1 MSKKHGYSSSLEE
14 SDNPRAGELFLDT
27 IGFVIDNIREERHDT
42 KKRNRK
48 EWKTMAS
55 SLQLVS
61 LEACRAWRDSTRA
74 HLKVTEVTPSWLWK
88 KGALGP
94 GACTTT
100 HGETASNSAAKE
112 DGRSGGLIDSKTRV
126 PKMRVTRMTWE
137 RDSHDLTTTRFT
149 PHLKQLVFHW
159 GFDQQIDDVYLPE
172 GLEEMEFSGIFDRP
186 LPAKLPQ
193 TIRKITFGLK
203 FNQPL
208 HGIQWPSSLQQLTFG
223 RSFDQKV
230 DFEGAL
236 PASLK
241 SLHFGQNF
249 QQTLRHVQWPDGLE
263 ELSLSS
269 SFNESLREVDLP
281 QGLRCLTLTGNHP
294 GQLDAVQHW
303 PSKLTTINLNGDFN
317 QPIASVVWPTT
328 LQKLSFG
335 WFFNQSTSDV
345 AWPSS
350 LKELSF
356 GGSFAQPVESVVL
369 PDRLESLAFL
379 QNSSQ
384 AIEGMVLPESLKDI
398 SVGRGSLTEGFCT
411 RPGVKVVFYEY
422 YSLME
427 SL

>member
-1 MSKKHGYSSSLEE
+1 MSKKHGHSSSLEE
-14 SDNPRAGELFLDT
+14 SGNPRAGELFLDT
-27 IGFVIDNIREERHDT
+27 IGFVIDNIREERQDS
-42 KKRNRK
+42 KNRNKK
-48 EWKTMAS
+48 EWKTTVS

-61 LEACRAWRDSTRA
+61 LEACRAWRDSTQV

-88 KGALGP
+88 KDASGTGAY
-94 GACTTT
+94 AST
-100 HGETASNSAAKE
+100 HGGAASNSATKK
-112 DGRSGGLIDSKTRV
+112 DDPRGGLVSKTRV

-137 RDSHDLTTTRFT
+137 RDSQDLTTISFP

-159 GFDQQIDDVYLPE
+159 GFDQPIDDINLPE
-172 GLEEMEFSGIFDRP
+172 GLQEIEFSGIFNRP

-208 HGIQWPSSLQQLTFG
+208 RGIQWPSSLRQLIFG
-223 RSFDQKV
+223 HSFDQKI

-236 PASLK
+236 PALLK

-249 QQTLRHVQWPDGLE
+249 QQSLRHVQWPDGLE

-269 SFNESLREVDLP
+269 SFSESLREVVLP
-281 QGLRCLTLTGNHP
+281 QGLRCLTLTGNYP
-294 GQLDAVQHW
+294 GQLDAVQCW
-303 PSKLTTINLNGDFN
+303 PSNLTTINLNGDFN

-335 WFFNQSTSDV
+335 WFFNQTTSDV
-345 AWPSS
+345 AWPLS
-350 LKELSF
+350 LTELSF

-369 PDRLESLAFL
+369 PNCLESLAFL

-384 AIEGMVLPESLKDI
+384 TIEGMMLPESLKNL

-411 RPGVKVVFYEY
+411 RPGVKVVFYEF
-422 YSLME
+422 YSLTE